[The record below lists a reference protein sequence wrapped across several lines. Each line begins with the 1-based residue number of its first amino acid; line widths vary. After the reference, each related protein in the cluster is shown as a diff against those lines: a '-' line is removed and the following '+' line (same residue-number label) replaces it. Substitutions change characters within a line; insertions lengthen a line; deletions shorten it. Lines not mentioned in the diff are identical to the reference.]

1 MDWDATAYGLSVVGL
16 FWYLVMWALS
26 LLGCIAAYVEQLH
39 FNIRLKFLQS
49 SPLSFTFTA
58 FDNPHIG

>member
-1 MDWDATAYGLSVVGL
+1 MDRDAIAYSLSVVAL
-16 FWYLVMWALS
+16 FWYLIMWAVS

-39 FNIRLKFLQS
+39 RNTRLKLLQS

-58 FDNPHIG
+58 FDTPHIG